1 MVRAK
6 LQLCVVFT
14 AISTE
19 LEILHSTGQR
29 PLNYKSR
36 VRSKCYHYFIL
47 CNIMLCT
54 RILTYFLDIPMN
66 PLLADDDDNIS
77 TTLY

>member
-1 MVRAK
+1 MVQAK

-19 LEILHSTGQR
+19 LVTLHSKGQR

-36 VRSKCYHYFIL
+36 VRSKCYHY
-47 CNIMLCT
+47 IMLCNVT
-54 RILTYFLDIPMN
+54 MLCIWIHTF
-66 PLLADDDDNIS
+66 
-77 TTLY
+77 